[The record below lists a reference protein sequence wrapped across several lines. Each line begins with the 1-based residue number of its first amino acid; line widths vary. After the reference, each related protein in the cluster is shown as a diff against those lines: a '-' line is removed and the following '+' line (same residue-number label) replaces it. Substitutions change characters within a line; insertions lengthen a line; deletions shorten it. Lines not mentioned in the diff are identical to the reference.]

1 MYGTTLHFHALPL
14 CPLPLMAVCG
24 MQGVVNMEKV
34 PILGMQWLHSRE
46 FKRGHSWKMCCS
58 PFTQQNS
65 KKFKKKQLITHTFLH
80 SLGKACVCGHRP
92 WIIVT
97 MSESQFRDGVH
108 RWPDGSWQHHHE
120 WCSQHWA
127 DDIRELQ
134 SHGMWVTTAILRFLL
149 SGRCWIIQAP
159 CPGQ

>member
-14 CPLPLMAVCG
+14 GPLPLVAVCG

-58 PFTQQNS
+58 PFTRQNS
-65 KKFKKKQLITHTFLH
+65 KKFKENNLSFTL
-80 SLGKACVCGHRP
+80 SC
-92 WIIVT
+92 IVWGRLVFVVIVH
-97 MSESQFRDGVH
+97 ESWSPCLRSFQSGVH

-134 SHGMWVTTAILRFLL
+134 SHGMWVTTAILPFLL
-149 SGRCWIIQAP
+149 TGRCWIIHAP
-159 CPGQ
+159 CPRQ